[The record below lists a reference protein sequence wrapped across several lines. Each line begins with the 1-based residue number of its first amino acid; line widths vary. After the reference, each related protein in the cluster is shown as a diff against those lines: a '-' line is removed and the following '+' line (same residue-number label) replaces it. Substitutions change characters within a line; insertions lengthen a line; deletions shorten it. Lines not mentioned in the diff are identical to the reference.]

1 MFGYLLLAFSL
12 AAAIVLLAAGL
23 SRSAPPRIV
32 DDADAQTCCWAPKNG
47 DPTRCYP
54 CRPTRDTR

>member
-1 MFGYLLLAFSL
+1 MFGYLLLGLSL
-12 AAAIVLLAAGL
+12 AAAVALLAAGL
-23 SRSAPPRIV
+23 ASNNRTPVITT
-32 DDADAQTCCWAPKNG
+32 DAEAQSCCWAPKG